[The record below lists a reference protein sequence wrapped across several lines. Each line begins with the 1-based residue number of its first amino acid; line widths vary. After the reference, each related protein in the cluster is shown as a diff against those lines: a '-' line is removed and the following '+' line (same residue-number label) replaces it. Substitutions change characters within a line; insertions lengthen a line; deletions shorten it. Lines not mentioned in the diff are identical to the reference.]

1 LLTLPTAATPAAR
14 SAGTSS
20 PPHTT
25 PYTAGGE
32 VASGGAN
39 NKSGL
44 GSYRLG
50 WTAFVPLAPDNS
62 SAAEDNPAAR
72 RTDTTDLQMLQ
83 DDHTK
88 PACRPLHLNCHQ
100 PLTPHPPHP
109 PPPPHPS
116 LRLFSHELCPKHPV
130 QRGNSRGLI
139 PPF

>member
-1 LLTLPTAATPAAR
+1 MLTLPTAATPAAR

-100 PLTPHPPHP
+100 PLTPHQPQAVLTRIVPQA
-109 PPPPHPS
+109 PS
-116 LRLFSHELCPKHPV
+116 AKGQQSWIDSTF
-130 QRGNSRGLI
+130 LI
-139 PPF
+139 WKLLNLE